1 MPPCS
6 EDLLF
11 QIPAWPHIFS
21 YLTLAD
27 LETFGQ
33 VHWKLKEILNGYQKS
48 PIALVVDQDTL
59 RRFPMDS
66 NRDVY
71 LRYHM
76 TTEME
81 LNGVLEPFLKK
92 LFRHFPNIDNLTL
105 RHMDIRKLYRDEDI
119 PSFLHKLSLV
129 NSCIRPDFLKCF
141 SMSSLHLEGNE
152 SIELDYNPYLKSLTL
167 INQTVTYG
175 VFPYPM
181 LEQLTIDYC
190 WKAFEYDDV
199 KKFSDLEALKVLRSV
214 DWKTMSQIEAL
225 QLKSVEVQHY
235 FQVPT
240 QENLVLTLNDDCL
253 YHLQSFLPLVDWTC
267 LSETHPRFQN
277 LRISAIRVN
286 E

>member
-1 MPPCS
+1 
-6 EDLLF
+6 
-11 QIPAWPHIFS
+11 
-21 YLTLAD
+21 
-27 LETFGQ
+27 
-33 VHWKLKEILNGYQKS
+33 
-48 PIALVVDQDTL
+48 
-59 RRFPMDS
+59 
-66 NRDVY
+66 
-71 LRYHM
+71 M

-129 NSCIRPDFLKCF
+129 HSCIRPDFLKCF

-152 SIELDYNPYLKSLTL
+152 SLELDYNTYLKSLTL
-167 INQTVTYG
+167 INQTVTYR

-181 LEQLTIDYC
+181 LEQLT
-190 WKAFEYDDV
+190 
-199 KKFSDLEALKVLRSV
+199 
-214 DWKTMSQIEAL
+214 L

-240 QENLVLTLNDDCL
+240 QENMVLTLNDDCL
-253 YHLQSFLPLVDWTC
+253 YHLQSFLPLVDWIC

-277 LRISAIRVN
+277 LRISAVRVN